1 MSKNSILP
9 QTIYNVIA
17 EIAAKAGIE
26 AYKEEQKKAEKNKK
40 TQKVKD
46 TKRQLA
52 AYRQI
57 KRQLREEKTFTY
69 EEEQEYRW
77 KCIKDLMENSYV
89 GKSDRIIDD
98 EEKRRQESMYT
109 VYRIENAMKMYK
121 EEVELSCNE
130 EDKRR
135 YREIYDMHIAD
146 QPVSVQDLAERENI
160 SDKTVYRDIGIAYKI
175 VAFYLYGI

>member
-1 MSKNSILP
+1 MSKDNILP
-9 QTIYNVIA
+9 QTIYKAIA
-17 EIAAKAGIE
+17 EISAKAGIE
-26 AYKEEQKKAEKNKK
+26 AYKEEQKKSEKNKK
-40 TQKVKD
+40 AQNVKD

-109 VYRIENAMKMYK
+109 IYRLENAMKMYK
-121 EEVELSCNE
+121 EEVDLSCNG

-135 YREIYDMHIAD
+135 YRELYDLHIAD
-146 QPVSVQDLAERENI
+146 QAMSIPELAIREEVST
-160 SDKTVYRDIGIAYKI
+160 KTVYRDIGIAYRI